1 MCVVACGGDGTIR
14 VIPPSSHPDGA
25 VVHDGCNAVVHRVA
39 VANSNTHLFVGTDS
53 GALRDGLKKARQE
66 LATAREQVASL
77 TAQLT
82 ESKATI
88 VKMRGA
94 KNKALAAL
102 GLEAGMLEAAP
113 EPNVAG
119 NTTQPR

>member
-1 MCVVACGGDGTIR
+1 MRTRLIYQAD
-14 VIPPSSHPDGA
+14 
-25 VVHDGCNAVVHRVA
+25 
-39 VANSNTHLFVGTDS
+39 HLPTTAQADISREETDS
-53 GALRDGLKKARQE
+53 GALRDELKKARQE

-119 NTTQPR
+119 NATQPR

>member
-1 MCVVACGGDGTIR
+1 MRTRPVYQAD
-14 VIPPSSHPDGA
+14 
-25 VVHDGCNAVVHRVA
+25 
-39 VANSNTHLFVGTDS
+39 HLPTTTQADISREETDS
-53 GALRDGLKKARQE
+53 GALRDELKKARQE

-88 VKMRGA
+88 TKMRGA

-102 GLEAGMLEAAP
+102 GLEAGMLEAP

-119 NTTQPR
+119 NATQPR